1 MVTPG
6 SRYENAVPFEADSS
20 EAAAAPAGFRGLRPR
35 AIGPAKPVIEHAL
48 REGERHD
55 ALAVLYYNEPRLWW
69 RILDANPDVLYAGDL
84 TERAAGETLLI
95 PRAAEPG

>member
-1 MVTPG
+1 MITPG
-6 SRYENAVPFEADSS
+6 SRYENAVAFEQDGT
-20 EAAAAPAGFRGLRPR
+20 EAGAFRGLRPR
-35 AIGPAKPVIEHAL
+35 AIGPAKAVIEHTL

-84 TERAAGETLLI
+84 TERAPGDTLLI

>member
-1 MVTPG
+1 MITPG
-6 SRYENAVPFEADSS
+6 SRYENAVAFERDAADSDS
-20 EAAAAPAGFRGLRPR
+20 FRGLRPR
-35 AIGPAKPVIEHAL
+35 AIGPAKPVIEHTL

-84 TERAAGETLLI
+84 TERAAGDTLLI

>member
-1 MVTPG
+1 MITPG
-6 SRYENAVPFEADSS
+6 SRYENAVAFEAESAD
-20 EAAAAPAGFRGLRPR
+20 AGGFRGLRPR

>member
-1 MVTPG
+1 MITPG
-6 SRYENAVPFEADSS
+6 SRYENAVAFQEDATEAV
-20 EAAAAPAGFRGLRPR
+20 PASPGFRGLRPR

-84 TERAAGETLLI
+84 IERAAGETLLI

>member
-1 MVTPG
+1 MITPG
-6 SRYENAVPFEADSS
+6 SRYETAVPFTQEEGAT
-20 EAAAAPAGFRGLRPR
+20 PVFQGLRPR
-35 AIGPAKPVIEHAL
+35 AIGPARPVLEHTV

-55 ALAVLYYNEPRLWW
+55 AFAALFYNEPRLWW

-84 TERAAGETLLI
+84 LEREAADPLLI